1 MLYSPKPEMTG
12 EELLEDKEAVQWMF
26 VRSKREGYRIDML
39 RPGVWKLQD
48 YTGSSFYVVEGTRA
62 ALVIDTGFGAELVTP
77 WIRKITSLPL
87 ELALTHCHGDHM
99 YHADEFKTV
108 YLSAKEKE
116 PLERMKKT
124 MLAGRDID
132 YDSLQDIPDGTVI
145 DLGGLGIEVME
156 LPGHTPG
163 SVLFIDHTHK
173 VIFTGDAIGSGQMV
187 LLQLAPVIS
196 LQEYKKNLERLYER
210 LEDMDDYVLLGGH
223 MEQEGGYPF
232 GTPYNPSPYNPLGR
246 EVVQDM
252 MELCDIFGS
261 DKVKKEELPPDRMC
275 EEPSFLGYFGKAG
288 LCARSS
294 QF

>member
-1 MLYSPKPEMTG
+1 M
-12 EELLEDKEAVQWMF
+12 
-26 VRSKREGYRIDML
+26 
-39 RPGVWKLQD
+39 
-48 YTGSSFYVVEGTRA
+48 
-62 ALVIDTGFGAELVTP
+62 
-77 WIRKITSLPL
+77 
-87 ELALTHCHGDHM
+87 
-99 YHADEFKTV
+99 
-108 YLSAKEKE
+108 
-116 PLERMKKT
+116 
-124 MLAGRDID
+124 
-132 YDSLQDIPDGTVI
+132 
-145 DLGGLGIEVME
+145 
-156 LPGHTPG
+156 
-163 SVLFIDHTHK
+163 
-173 VIFTGDAIGSGQMV
+173 IFTGDAIGSGQMV